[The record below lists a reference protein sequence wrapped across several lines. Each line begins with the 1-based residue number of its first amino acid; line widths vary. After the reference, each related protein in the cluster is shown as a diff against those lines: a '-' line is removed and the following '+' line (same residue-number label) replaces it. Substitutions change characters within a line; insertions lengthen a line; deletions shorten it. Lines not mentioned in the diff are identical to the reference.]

1 MHFLTKISLKIYC
14 NIILIGYR
22 ELSWGDR
29 IESFF
34 KSFILFGPVAF
45 ILAAINNWYIENEH
59 FFYAVIVLVCI
70 NMWFGGRMH
79 WRKEK
84 FDIKLFFDKTSEMI
98 ISLSLIYLGLEM
110 IISHAG
116 DNDIA
121 QGFRAA
127 LQMTSLLYPFSKIAK
142 NVHIL
147 SKGKYPPEW
156 IMKKLYNFEK
166 TGDLKEFLTTS
177 KNPNDEKF

>member
-1 MHFLTKISLKIYC
+1 MPLIVFTLKIYC
-14 NIILIGYR
+14 RLILLGYR
-22 ELSWGDR
+22 ELSWADR
-29 IESFF
+29 FESIW
-34 KSFILFGPVAF
+34 KSFAVFAPVAF
-45 ILAAINNWYIENEH
+45 ILGAINRWYMDNEY
-59 FFYAVIVLVCI
+59 FFYSVIILVII
-70 NMWFGGRMH
+70 NMIFGGRMH
-79 WRKEK
+79 WRKKK
-84 FDIKLFFDKTSEMI
+84 FNIKIFFDKTSEMI
-98 ISLSLIYLGLEM
+98 ISLSLIYLGLEL

-116 DNDIA
+116 DNEIT

-166 TGDLKEFLTTS
+166 TGDLQEFLKTDS
-177 KNPNDEKF
+177 KNQDL